1 MKELLLIAIGSA
13 LVNDVVLSQFL
24 GLCPFLGVS
33 KKVET
38 SAGMGAAVIFVIT
51 IASAV
56 TSLVY
61 TGILVNLH
69 LEYLQT
75 IVFIL
80 VIAALVQFV
89 EMFLKKSMPSLYEAL
104 GVYLPLITTN
114 CAVLGVALTNVT
126 KSYNFVQSVVNGIGI
141 SVGFT
146 IAIVMLAGVREK
158 IEHNDVPYS
167 FQGSPI
173 VLITSGLM
181 AIAFFGFSGLI

>member
-13 LVNDVVLSQFL
+13 LVNNVVLSQFL

-38 SAGMGAAVIFVIT
+38 SARMGAAVIFVIT